1 VSLSP
6 HGPAGSATSQ
16 TKLPRDSSPSRSP
29 RLCMFR
35 EKYFVL
41 FPRVLEN
48 LFIEKIPVLKVFGLE
63 KKFTYT
69 KVDNGVK

>member
-1 VSLSP
+1 
-6 HGPAGSATSQ
+6 
-16 TKLPRDSSPSRSP
+16 
-29 RLCMFR
+29 MFR